1 MTKKVKKETQADA
14 KVTTELQKDVKM
26 PTLEEIQ
33 NCEVG
38 LASDDS
44 FDGGSDLM
52 KKDTFGLNVAQG
64 REGELARPDSLK
76 EYPLV
81 TIAGEMI
88 ELKEIDPPM
97 DPYCSPMGITLS
109 SERGYTAIYGQREA
123 NNVAKMKW
131 FGFKLGG
138 VEFLISSGSSLV
150 VAESLNNHGCWYDE
164 GEGEI
169 TGPTKLILC
178 GASIETRNLVLRGYN
193 SLNNSYI
200 TTPQYVEL
208 KKAILTTSCVSS
220 DSNVTLTSSV
230 LTDTSILGNNTQ
242 YINLT
247 KTKLEEAR
255 IGGFNRIN
263 LIDVDSYRSAK
274 FSLNGWSRHGVTA
287 PSLEIKNTRLVS
299 FEGQFS
305 NLGDNLSKWED
316 ISNSWTEPCINIGKG
331 IDYGYFSGLTTIPF
345 VKIGKFDILVGGE
358 VFMASEFFPV
368 DKGEAYPTPSKQPQE
383 VSLGGGYGPYN
394 NNFGIGVLNTG
405 AHYRGT
411 MLWNRAAKAIF
422 GFKYGKQPIG
432 KNGEAI
438 VNALIEQI
446 KSRIGI
452 YVELTNL
459 TTM

>member
-1 MTKKVKKETQADA
+1 MTKKVKKETQADT

-44 FDGGSDLM
+44 FDGGVDLM
-52 KKDTFGLNVAQG
+52 KKDTFGLRVAQG
-64 REGELARPDSLK
+64 REGELVRPDSLN
-76 EYPLV
+76 EYPVV

-88 ELKEIDPPM
+88 ELKEIDPPT
-97 DPYCSPMGITLS
+97 DPYCSPMEIRLS
-109 SERGYTAIYGQREA
+109 HERGYSAIYSQRDA
-123 NNVAKMKW
+123 KNVAKMKW

-138 VEFLISSGSSLV
+138 VEFSISSGSSLV
-150 VAESLNNHGCWYDE
+150 VAESMNAQGAWYDE
-164 GEGEI
+164 DDETTE
-169 TGPTKLILC
+169 PTKLVLC
-178 GASIETRNLVLRGYN
+178 GSSIETRNLVLRGYN

-200 TTPQYVEL
+200 TAPQYVEL
-208 KKAILTTSCVSS
+208 KKSVLTTSCLNSE
-220 DSNVTLTSSV
+220 SNVTLSASV
-230 LTDTSILGNNTQ
+230 LTDTSILGNGSQ

-247 KTKLEEAR
+247 KTQLEEAA
-255 IGGFNRIN
+255 ISGFSRIN
-263 LIDVDSYRSAK
+263 LTGVNSYRGTK
-274 FSLNGWSRHGVTA
+274 FSMNGWSRHGVTP
-287 PSLEIKNTRLVS
+287 PSLDIKNMLLVS
-299 FEGQFS
+299 FDGRFS
-305 NLGDNLSKWED
+305 NLGENLSKWED
-316 ISNSWTEPCINIGKG
+316 VSNNWTDPSITITKSL
-331 IDYGYFSGLTTIPF
+331 DYGYLSGLEAIPF
-345 VKIGKFDILVGGE
+345 VKIGKFDILVGNE
-358 VFMASEFFPV
+358 VFMASEFFPI

-411 MLWNRAAKAIF
+411 MLWNRAAKAVF
-422 GFKYGKQPIG
+422 GYKYGKQPIG

-452 YVELTNL
+452 YVELSNL
-459 TTM
+459 STM